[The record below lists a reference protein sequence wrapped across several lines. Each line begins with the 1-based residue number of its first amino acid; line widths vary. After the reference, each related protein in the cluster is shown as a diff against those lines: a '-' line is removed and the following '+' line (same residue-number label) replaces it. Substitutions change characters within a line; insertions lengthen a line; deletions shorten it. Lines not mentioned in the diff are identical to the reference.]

1 MQKFDDFISLSG
13 DYESRMCPS
22 LCVCHNE
29 NTKVKI
35 FDILPIFKEI
45 VESDTF
51 FGRLG
56 ESWLEESLKEKVAGD
71 LWYFLSYSL
80 LFSKSHRYTDKNK
93 IDRSTA
99 EDALKS
105 ALKLNFTFKIH
116 RAQVGTAHRKG

>member
-22 LCVCHNE
+22 LCVCHNL
-29 NTKVKI
+29 NVLI
-35 FDILPIFKEI
+35 FCQFSAFKEI

-116 RAQVGTAHRKG
+116 RAQVATAHRKG

>member
-22 LCVCHNE
+22 LCVCHNL
-29 NTKVKI
+29 NVLI
-35 FDILPIFKEI
+35 FCQFSAFKEI

-80 LFSKSHRYTDKNK
+80 LKIFTDILFITSGILFSS
-93 IDRSTA
+93 S
-99 EDALKS
+99 
-105 ALKLNFTFKIH
+105 
-116 RAQVGTAHRKG
+116 QVFSFNISII